1 MGEPARR
8 QELTYADYVALEA
21 ESQERHAFHDGEM
34 FAMAGGTPAHARRG
48 ARVAGLLDSAL
59 ADRPCFASSSDQ
71 RVRIDDENA
80 VYPDA
85 VVVCPPVA
93 TSPTDPHAI
102 TNPTVIVEVMSPSS
116 APWDRDGKFK
126 LYRALPSLQHYV
138 LVASTHWE
146 VDHFRRLPD
155 GAWRLSSHGPGD
167 HVDLDAVDVRLAVD
181 EVYAKIEAAGGPA
194 RTAARPAG
202 PAKSPQD

>member
-1 MGEPARR
+1 MGEPAGC
-8 QELTYADYVALEA
+8 QELTYADYLAFEA

-34 FAMAGGTPAHARRG
+34 FAMAGGSPAHARLG

-71 RVRIDDENA
+71 RIRIDNENA

-85 VVVCPPVA
+85 VVICPPVA
-93 TSPTDPHAI
+93 TSPTDRDAI
-102 TNPTVIVEVMSPSS
+102 TNPTVVVEVLSPSS

-167 HVDLDAVDVRLAVD
+167 YVDLDAVSVRLAVD
-181 EVYAKIEAAGGPA
+181 EIYAKIEAAGGPA

>member
-1 MGEPARR
+1 MGEPARC
-8 QELTYADYVALEA
+8 QELTYADYLAFEA

-34 FAMAGGTPAHARRG
+34 FAMAGGSPAHARLG

-71 RVRIDDENA
+71 RVRIDAENA
-80 VYPDA
+80 VYADA
-85 VVVCPPVA
+85 VVVCPPLVP
-93 TSPTDPHAI
+93 SPTDPDAI

-116 APWDRDGKFK
+116 ASWDRDGKFK
-126 LYRALPSLQHYV
+126 LYARLASLQHYL
-138 LVASTHWE
+138 LVAATHWE
-146 VDHFRRLPD
+146 VDHFRRLAD
-155 GAWRLSSHGPGD
+155 GSWRMSTHGPGD
-167 HVDLDAVDVRLAVD
+167 AIDLDAIGVRLAVD

-202 PAKSPQD
+202 PSKSPQD